1 MRKHIGILLFTMFL
15 VALSLP
21 AFCGG
26 YGTLTSNELKVMI
39 DRNEPGLVII
49 DSRSQSQYEEAHI
62 KGALSIPLDVMEKSP
77 ELPGVQKDARIAFY
91 CSGAT

>member
-1 MRKHIGILLFTMFL
+1 MRHIKTLLFSMFL

-21 AFCGG
+21 AFGG
-26 YGTLTSNELKVMI
+26 GVGTLTSVELKAMI

-62 KGALSIPLDVMEKSP
+62 KGALSIPLDMMEKNP
-77 ELPGVQKDARIAFY
+77 ELPGVQKDARIVFY

>member
-1 MRKHIGILLFTMFL
+1 MKLIGTLLLTMFL

-21 AFCGG
+21 AFGSG
-26 YGTLTSNELKVMI
+26 FGTLTSEELKAMI

-77 ELPGVQKDARIAFY
+77 QLPAVQKDAKIVFY